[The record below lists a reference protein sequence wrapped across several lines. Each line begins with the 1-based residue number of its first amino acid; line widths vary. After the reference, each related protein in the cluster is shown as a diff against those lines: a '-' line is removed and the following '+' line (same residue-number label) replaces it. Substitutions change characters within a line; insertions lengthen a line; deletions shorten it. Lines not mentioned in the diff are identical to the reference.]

1 MKKFAFYFITIVG
14 LFIFAIIVD
23 YSAGFFHEA
32 SFFRKSSSIF
42 QGEVAPLHTT
52 TNHLLPNLHDHFPD
66 EHHPSGK
73 RLVRT
78 DQFGILQGPDTGISE
93 NQTRVL
99 FLGGSTTENN
109 EVHEE
114 FRFPYLAISQL
125 NKITGSNFIGVNAGV
140 RAHTTQNSIN
150 LYLNHPSPDIE
161 AAQYV
166 VMMHNI
172 NDRLKLTLDKSYKS
186 TLNTHSQS
194 SLEATVGAL
203 KSSAYSLFQWARS
216 KSNLIYLL
224 DSSISGLFISDNG
237 IIVNERILDKVANIS
252 ETDVGKFQENL
263 KIFADIVKAKGKV
276 PILMTQPLGKDSK
289 GQDIFND
296 SIRKIA
302 FQNKISLID
311 LDLES
316 KKITEKDRL
325 FLSDGIHFNDNGSKW
340 ASDFITAEL
349 ASILK
354 IKSSK
359 SMLLDACKP
368 INSNGQNIVNQPL
381 NRNLLE
387 GRYPSLSSD
396 GKNML
401 YQAYQDGRTLIKV
414 LELKSGK
421 SSVLLEKAGI
431 NTIEHPTW
439 LSPSQIIY
447 GEKSEGH
454 SLLYVFDLKTKVSD
468 LLIPNSNLS
477 GAIASVSNLGE
488 IAFAGY
494 ELGPNQP
501 PIPEIY
507 YMKSFSSPPIKITS
521 TGFEKWRPFFN
532 ESEKSIFFIG
542 SPDRNNFNLYKVG
555 IASKSMSLVYSDQA
569 KNHWDPAISPNGK
582 MIAFAQ
588 KNKFDFDLFISQLP
602 VNSEYLIRYAST
614 AEDEWDPRFSPD
626 GRYLLYAGS
635 SIFGSQIRAICLK

>member
-1 MKKFAFYFITIVG
+1 MG
-14 LFIFAIIVD
+14 LFIFAIIID
-23 YSAGFFHEA
+23 YSAGFIHEA

-42 QGEVAPLHTT
+42 QSEVAPLHTT
-52 TNHLLPNLHDHFPD
+52 TNHLLPNLRDDFPD
-66 EHHPSGK
+66 EHHSSGK

-78 DQFGILQGPDTGISE
+78 DQFGILQGPDTRVSD

-125 NKITGSNFIGVNAGV
+125 NKISGTNFIGVNAGV

-161 AAQYV
+161 AAKYV

-172 NDRLKLTLDKSYKS
+172 NDRLKLALDKSYKS

-194 SLEATVGAL
+194 SLEATVGGL
-203 KSSAYSLFQWARS
+203 KSSAYSIFQWARS

-252 ETDVGKFQENL
+252 ETDVSKFQENL

-302 FQNKISLID
+302 LQNKISLID
-311 LDLES
+311 LDLEL
-316 KKITEKDRL
+316 KKITEKERL
-325 FLSDGIHFNDNGSKW
+325 FLSDGIHFNDHGSKW
-340 ASDFITAEL
+340 ASDYIAAEMI
-349 ASILK
+349 SILK
-354 IKSSK
+354 IKPSK
-359 SMLLDACKP
+359 SMLLDVCKP

-414 LELKSGK
+414 LDLRSGK
-421 SSVLLEKAGI
+421 SSVLLERAGI

-439 LSPSQIIY
+439 VSASQIIY
-447 GEKSEGH
+447 GEKSGSH
-454 SLLYVFDLKTKVSD
+454 SLLYVFDMNTRVSD
-468 LLIPNSNLS
+468 LLTPNSNLS

-494 ELGPNQP
+494 ELGTNQP

-507 YMKSFSSPPIKITS
+507 YMKSYSSPPIKITS
-521 TGFEKWRPFFN
+521 TRFEKWRPFFN

-542 SPDRNNFNLYKVG
+542 SPDGNDFNLYKVG
-555 IASKSMSLVYSDQA
+555 IASKSMSLVYSDLA
-569 KNHWDPAISPNGK
+569 KNHWDPAISPDGK
-582 MIAFAQ
+582 KIAFAQ
-588 KNKFDFDLFISQLP
+588 KNKFDFDLFVSQLP
-602 VNSEYLIRYAST
+602 VSSGSLIRYAST

-626 GRYLLYAGS
+626 GSYLLYAGS